1 MFTVKSPTG
10 YYPSS
15 PPAMSSS
22 MFSPHPFAIPLELPS
37 SEALI
42 IIELVFVSADC
53 PSNTDSLEQLQI
65 ANIQFNNLDII
76 GKFKFKK
83 LDLSNKEWLTYY
95 TEK

>member
-1 MFTVKSPTG
+1 
-10 YYPSS
+10 
-15 PPAMSSS
+15 MSSS

-76 GKFKFKK
+76 GKLQVKK
-83 LDLSNKEWLTYY
+83 YLVIVGNKEWLSCY
-95 TEK
+95 TER